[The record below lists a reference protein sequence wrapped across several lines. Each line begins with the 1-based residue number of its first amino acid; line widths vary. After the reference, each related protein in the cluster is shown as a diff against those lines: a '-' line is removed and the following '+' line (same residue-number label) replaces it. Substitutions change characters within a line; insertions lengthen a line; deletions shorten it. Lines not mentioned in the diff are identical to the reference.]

1 MRKISASNV
10 RNFTFGVEDSLV
22 STVSLLSGV
31 ATAGISPKNIFIT
44 GIILIFVEAFSM
56 GVGSVLSESSAEEY
70 KNQKETSFKKP
81 IRDGIIMFF
90 SYLITGFI
98 PLFPYMFFHGSFA
111 FWLSIILSLFVLFML
126 GVINAKLSHLNVLKN
141 GFMMLVVGG
150 IAISAGV
157 LIGKLT
163 QLI

>member
-31 ATAGISPKNIFIT
+31 ATAGISPKNIFM
-44 GIILIFVEAFSM
+44 IFVDALSM